1 MVEARMGLLKEMR
14 AALAKAVFED
24 DPAMIVLFTAG
35 LSVAIGVFL
44 TRDFSVFDNAVSYRF
59 MRHLPENGW
68 AGLFMLVGGS
78 KAVVCLLNRPL
89 MRRDGLRNLPVAL
102 NAAASIFWALIWA
115 GIVTSN
121 PDTLGTVLYAWL
133 SLVPAYCAARRYRQ
147 KRDVQ
152 LGRAAGVF

>member
-1 MVEARMGLLKEMR
+1 MGVLREMR

-24 DPAMIVLFTAG
+24 DPAMIVLLTAG

-44 TRDFSVFDNAVSYRF
+44 TREFSVFDNAVSYRF
-59 MRHLPENGW
+59 MRHLPENVW
-68 AGLFMLVGGS
+68 AALFMLVGGT

-89 MRRDGLRNLPVAL
+89 MRREGLRSLPVLL
-102 NAAASIFWALIWA
+102 NAAASFFWLLIWA
-115 GIVTSN
+115 GVVRSN

-133 SLVPAYCAARRYRQ
+133 SLVPAYCAARRFRQ

-152 LGRAAGVF
+152 LGRAVGVY